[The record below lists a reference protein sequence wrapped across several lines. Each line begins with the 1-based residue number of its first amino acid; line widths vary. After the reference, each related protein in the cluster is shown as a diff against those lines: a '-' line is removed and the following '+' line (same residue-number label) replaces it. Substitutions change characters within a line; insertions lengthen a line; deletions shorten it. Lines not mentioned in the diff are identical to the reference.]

1 MKSEYEEL
9 LEMMRV
15 WHEEIDVTT
24 LIIPYTVHGD
34 WEVEICGYED
44 YPMLRKLLADET
56 QDAREH
62 FEQFGEVGPITIA
75 LVYDDLRGEVYL
87 YLNGELWVLLD
98 ESSFS

>member
-15 WHEEIDVTT
+15 WYEEIDVTM

-34 WEVEICGYED
+34 WEVEICGYSD
-44 YPMLRKLLADET
+44 YPKFRKLLADEI

-62 FEQFGEVGPITIA
+62 FEQFGEVGPITVA
-75 LVYDDLRGEVYL
+75 LVYDTQNKIYL
-87 YLNGELWVLLD
+87 YLNGEIWGLLEKD
-98 ESSFS
+98 SF

>member
-15 WHEEIDVTT
+15 WHEEIDVSM

-44 YPMLRKLLADET
+44 YPRLRKMLAAEV
-56 QDAREH
+56 QDAKGH

-75 LVYDDLRGEVYL
+75 LVYDDLRDEIYL
-87 YLNGELWVLLD
+87 YLNGEIWGLLD
-98 ESSFS
+98 KDSF